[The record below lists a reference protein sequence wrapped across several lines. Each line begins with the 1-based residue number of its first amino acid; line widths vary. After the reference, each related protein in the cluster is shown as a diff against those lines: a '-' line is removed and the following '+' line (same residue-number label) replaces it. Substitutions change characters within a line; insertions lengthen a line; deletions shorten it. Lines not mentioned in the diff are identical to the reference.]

1 MTRHVPA
8 GRPGRD
14 ATTGDRPADTAR
26 AEVLRRVRLA
36 VGTQPPG
43 VGVPRDYRGAGSRPV
58 DDPVG
63 LFVQRL
69 TDYRASAYRCGAA
82 EVGATVTGILGERGR
97 TRICVPHD
105 LPAQW
110 TAPDWQV
117 IPGGVLPDPAALA
130 AFDGVVTGC
139 ALAIALTGTIVLDS
153 GPGQGWR
160 AVTLVPD
167 YHLVVVRADQI
178 VPAVPDAIAR
188 LDATRPM
195 TWISGPSATSDI
207 EFDRVEGVHGP
218 RTLDVL
224 VVAEPG

>member
-1 MTRHVPA
+1 MSRDGSSGGT
-8 GRPGRD
+8 GRD
-14 ATTGDRPADTAR
+14 ADAAR

-43 VGVPRDYRGAGSRPV
+43 VGVSRDYRGVGARPA

-63 LFVQRL
+63 LFVERL
-69 TDYRASAYRCGAA
+69 TDYRASAYRCGAD
-82 EVGATVTGILGERGR
+82 EVGATIAGILGERGR
-97 TRICVPHD
+97 TRICVPHG
-105 LPAQW
+105 LPARW
-110 TAPDWQV
+110 TAPGWQV
-117 IPGGVLPDPAALA
+117 VGGDAPPDPVALD
-130 AFDGVVTGC
+130 AFDSVVSGC

-178 VPAVPDAIAR
+178 VPAVPDAVAR

-224 VVAEPG
+224 VVAEGR